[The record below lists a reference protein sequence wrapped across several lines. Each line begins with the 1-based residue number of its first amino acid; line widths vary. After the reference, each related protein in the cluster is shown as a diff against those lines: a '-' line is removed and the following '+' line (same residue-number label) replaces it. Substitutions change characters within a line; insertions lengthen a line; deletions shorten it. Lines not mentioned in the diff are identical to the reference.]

1 MRPKPIKT
9 FELLYIVAVAL
20 YSANAV
26 RDYELLK
33 VTAGEDLTRRGLDPD
48 TLLVSSIV
56 LMIGLLLLLMVMV
69 SRLRIGFVRYLI
81 VAMVA
86 WEAWELY
93 PIVMQDQGSSV
104 MIGVGSTVLQAIAVA
119 FTFLPSANR
128 WFSGPGQA
136 PSGDL

>member
-128 WFSGPGQA
+128 WFSGPGRA